1 VSQYR
6 GQDVAV
12 KILKLQDMPEEM
24 LDEFDREIDLMNKLR
39 HKNIVQFIG
48 ASKVVGKLA
57 ILTEFIE
64 FGNCAHVSNKPC
76 FESFMNKS

>member
-39 HKNIVQFIG
+39 HKNIGTYI
-48 ASKVVGKLA
+48 
-57 ILTEFIE
+57 
-64 FGNCAHVSNKPC
+64 
-76 FESFMNKS
+76 

>member
-1 VSQYR
+1 MSQYR

-39 HKNIVQFIG
+39 HKNIGTYI
-48 ASKVVGKLA
+48 
-57 ILTEFIE
+57 
-64 FGNCAHVSNKPC
+64 
-76 FESFMNKS
+76 